1 VAYIVWF
8 SMDKYET
15 IDGKDWTE
23 TELKDVRDRDASLV
37 RRQANVDW
45 LNVEEGQTAQL
56 QQQ

>member
-1 VAYIVWF
+1 
-8 SMDKYET
+8 MDKYET

-23 TELKDVRDRDASLV
+23 SELKDVRDRDASLV

-45 LNVEEGQTAQL
+45 LNVEEGHTAQL